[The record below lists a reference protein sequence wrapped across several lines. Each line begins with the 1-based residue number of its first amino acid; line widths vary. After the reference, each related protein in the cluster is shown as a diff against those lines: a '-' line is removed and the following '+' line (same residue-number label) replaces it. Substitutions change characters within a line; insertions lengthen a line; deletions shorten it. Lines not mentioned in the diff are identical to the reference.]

1 MSGNKEVDQPGR
13 LSATV
18 RTVDGVRVVTLRG
31 EIDHTAREVLGR
43 ALAPEGTAPAPRVV
57 ADLTGVSFMDS
68 SGINVFITAHR
79 RIGESG
85 GRLRLAGA
93 GEAVRRVLALVG
105 VDTVIPCHPTLEQ
118 ALLDA

>member
-1 MSGNKEVDQPGR
+1 MSGNREVEQPSR

-18 RTVDGVRVVTLRG
+18 RTVDDVRVVTLQG
-31 EIDHTAREVLGR
+31 EIDHTSREVLGQ
-43 ALAPEGTAPAPRVV
+43 ALIPEERAPAPRVV

-79 RIGESG
+79 RICEIG
-85 GRLRLAGA
+85 GRLHIAGA
-93 GEAVRRVLALVG
+93 GEAVRRVLTLVG

>member
-1 MSGNKEVDQPGR
+1 MSGNKEVERSSR

-31 EIDHTAREVLGR
+31 EIDHTAREVLGQ
-43 ALAPEGTAPAPRVV
+43 ALAPEGAAPAPRVV
-57 ADLTGVSFMDS
+57 ADLTGVGFMDS

-79 RIGESG
+79 RIGEIG
-85 GRLRLAGA
+85 GQLLLAGA

-105 VDTVIPCHPTLEQ
+105 VDTVIPCHPTLAQ
-118 ALLDA
+118 ALRA